1 MAAVSAAITEGDAYD
16 GYDGYDGY
24 RGADY
29 SWAGLLRHTKAFRT
43 QQIALL
49 RFFKNPLK
57 ASRLS

>member
-1 MAAVSAAITEGDAYD
+1 MAAVSAAITEGDA
-16 GYDGYDGY
+16 YDGY